1 MITIIN
7 RKTTAPPTGAVVI
20 DIGRPNILR
29 NRYYIGKDGTR
40 AEVIE
45 KHRIDLWKHI
55 KANDEVAQELIR
67 LACLHAQGKHVVLSC
82 YCKPLPCHGDTIKA
96 AIEWITK
103 QPSYTWNR
111 KD

>member
-1 MITIIN
+1 MITVIN
-7 RKTTAPPTGAVVI
+7 RKTTAPPTGEVV

-29 NRYYIGKDGTR
+29 NTHYIGRDGTR
-40 AEVIE
+40 AEVIA
-45 KHRIDLWKHI
+45 KHRIDLWKSI
-55 KANDEVAQELIR
+55 KANDEVGQELKR
-67 LACLHAQGKHVVLSC
+67 LARLHTQGKHIVLSC